1 MADSDPTAVP
11 GAPTTSSD
19 PADNVHELGRAVE
32 TGAQRLHRL
41 QLETHRLAREQIEIL
56 NRDLNAMA
64 QRIAEIADGGDV
76 FPIGV
81 RELCSRLTDDLTQ
94 QAQTLMVIMERA
106 PKP

>member
-1 MADSDPTAVP
+1 MSSA
-11 GAPTTSSD
+11 APSKRKATSGCIACSF
-19 PADNVHELGRAVE
+19 
-32 TGAQRLHRL
+32 
-41 QLETHRLAREQIEIL
+41 ETHRLAREQIEIL